1 MSRKYSVSL
10 ANQTNFVLEELI
22 SPIEQQCIYHIYY
35 YMSMFIYISICIRV
49 FPGKGDGWDP
59 LALPENLQK
68 FYSPRPTHLSRVK

>member
-1 MSRKYSVSL
+1 MSL

-35 YMSMFIYISICIRV
+35 YMSIFIYISICIRV
-49 FPGKGDGWDP
+49 FLGKGDGGDP

-68 FYSPRPTHLSRVK
+68 FSSPRPTQSSRFK